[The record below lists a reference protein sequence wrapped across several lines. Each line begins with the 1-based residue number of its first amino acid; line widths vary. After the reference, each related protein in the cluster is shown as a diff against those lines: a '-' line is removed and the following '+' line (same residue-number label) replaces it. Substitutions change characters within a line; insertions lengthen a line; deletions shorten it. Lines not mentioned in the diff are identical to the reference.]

1 MSVPDRVPIRLL
13 HVITSLNIGGA
24 ERMLVKLVGGLDPA
38 VYHNTIVTLIGDGE
52 LNAAARDAGARVHEL
67 GMSGARDMPRAL
79 WRLRRIVGAVQP
91 DIVQSWLYHA
101 DLLATLAAGAAPH
114 ARLVWTIRCSD
125 MALARYGRGTAI
137 VLGLLARLSHRPDL
151 VLANSRAGLDWHLK
165 RGYRPRAEDLIP
177 NGFDLARFRPDPPAG
192 AAARRALGI
201 PQDALVVGTV
211 ARVDPMKDYDTFLA
225 AMALLAETEPRL
237 YVVAVGKDTES
248 LNEPT
253 GALTG
258 RLHRLGLRHDVER
271 LLPAFDVFCLASAFG
286 EGFPNVLGEALACGV
301 PGVVTDVGDA
311 AAILGDC
318 GRVVVPG
325 DAAALAA
332 GVRDLLQRNQ
342 TERAAL
348 GRAGAARMAAH
359 YEIGQVVWQ
368 FAETYRRLV
377 ANPPI

>member
-1 MSVPDRVPIRLL
+1 MDFTLSDEHRAIQEAVGRIGARFDETYWLTRDREGGFPYEFAEAMAKDGWLGIAMPQAYGGAGLG
-13 HVITSLNIGGA
+13 ITEAALMMQTVAGGPGAFGAASSIHLNIFGLNPVAVFGTPDQCS
-24 ERMLVKLVGGLDPA
+24 RMMPPIINGTNRACFGVTEPDAGLDTGSIKTKA
-38 VYHNTIVTLIGDGE
+38 VREGDTYIVHGRKVWTSTAQEADHIL
-52 LNAAARDAGARVHEL
+52 LLARTTPRDAGARVHEL

-225 AMALLAETEPRL
+225 AMALLA
-237 YVVAVGKDTES
+237 
-248 LNEPT
+248 
-253 GALTG
+253 
-258 RLHRLGLRHDVER
+258 
-271 LLPAFDVFCLASAFG
+271 
-286 EGFPNVLGEALACGV
+286 
-301 PGVVTDVGDA
+301 
-311 AAILGDC
+311 
-318 GRVVVPG
+318 
-325 DAAALAA
+325 
-332 GVRDLLQRNQ
+332 
-342 TERAAL
+342 
-348 GRAGAARMAAH
+348 
-359 YEIGQVVWQ
+359 
-368 FAETYRRLV
+368 
-377 ANPPI
+377 